1 MALAELAEL
10 QTQPL
15 PHPSLSPGRL
25 LQQMAEQG
33 GGNPPQTGPCPAP
46 GGEGGGPPA

>member
-15 PHPSLSPGRL
+15 PTPLLPQDACSSRWPSREG
-25 LQQMAEQG
+25 AT
-33 GGNPPQTGPCPAP
+33 PPQKPLPSSR
-46 GGEGGGPPA
+46 GEGGGPPA